1 MSPLPGG
8 NPMVQNQSLV
18 QFASGSAELVTYSNT
33 VNTALIGTRI
43 VLEKKAYESEVTLG
57 STITYNITATNT
69 GNTAGSVTLTDKLP
83 EGTSFVANSVILNGT
98 PMPGANPS
106 NGIAIGNMMPQTQA
120 QIIFQLIVVSI
131 PSSLQLVN
139 QAQADAEF
147 RTAEGRIVTSITNSN
162 TLVTPVNAVSL
173 SARLSASTEQ
183 TFVSEHVTYE
193 LTIVNDGN
201 LSLREAVASFNLPL
215 GILFVPGSVT
225 INAVISPSADPNAGI
240 PLGTIRPQSTIV
252 ITYRA
257 QTTENAASISISK
270 AIVRYQVSGTP
281 DYTHSN
287 EVAVILIQPE
297 ISVNKQVDQ
306 LVAVPG
312 DVLHY
317 SIYIEN
323 ASNVAVDAVMDDVL
337 PAGAVFIPNSL
348 KLNNHSLPGVF
359 IEDGI
364 NLGTLIGQSQN
375 MITFDAQIPLQLATV
390 APLTNTAS
398 VVYTFRLSD
407 GRVVS
412 NSAISNAA
420 ITEVTAPIIQLT
432 AKITPPIVEYG
443 DTITIVSTLMNNG
456 NLPAF
461 VSFTS
466 EFPFGVDL
474 LPKTF
479 RVDGA
484 RLSPIDY
491 DGNQTWQLGNVLPG
505 ATLEIIYSAIVTDA
519 IVSDEIIGYVK
530 AKFSYEVSGQSNTGE
545 ALSNS
550 LVVAVIGD
558 DE

>member
-162 TLVTPVNAVSL
+162 TLVTPVNEVSL
-173 SARLSASTEQ
+173 SARLNASTEQ

-201 LSLREAVASFNLPL
+201 LSLREAVASFDLPL

-257 QTTENAASISISK
+257 QTTEDAASISISK

-306 LVAVPG
+306 PIAVPG

-317 SIYIEN
+317 TIYIEN

-337 PAGAVFIPNSL
+337 SAGAVFIPNSL
-348 KLNNHSLPGVF
+348 KLNNHSMPGVF

-364 NLGTLIGQSQN
+364 NLGTLLGQSQN
-375 MITFDAQIPLQLATV
+375 MITFDAQIPLQLATF

-412 NSAISNAA
+412 NSASSNAA
-420 ITEVTAPIIQLT
+420 ITEVAAPIIQLT
-432 AKITPPIVEYG
+432 AKVTPPIAEYG

-479 RVDGA
+479 RVDEA
-484 RLSPIDY
+484 RLNPIDY

-530 AKFSYEVSGQSNTGE
+530 AKFSYEVSGQSYTGE

>member
-1 MSPLPGG
+1 
-8 NPMVQNQSLV
+8 MVQNQSLV

-57 STITYNITATNT
+57 STITYNITATNM
-69 GNTAGSVTLTDKLP
+69 GNTAGSVTLTDMLP

-147 RTAEGRIVTSITNSN
+147 RTAEGRIVTSITYSN
-162 TLVTPVNAVSL
+162 TLVTPVNEVSL

-201 LSLREAVASFNLPL
+201 LSLREAVASFDLPL

-257 QTTENAASISISK
+257 QTTEDAASISISK
-270 AIVRYQVSGTP
+270 ANVRYQVSGTP

-287 EVAVILIQPE
+287 KVAVILIQPE

-323 ASNVAVDAVMDDVL
+323 ASNVAVDAVMDDAL
-337 PAGAVFIPNSL
+337 PAGTVFVPNSL
-348 KLNNHSLPGVF
+348 KLNNHSMPGVF

-364 NLGTLIGQSQN
+364 NLGTLLGQSQN
-375 MITFDAQIPLQLATV
+375 MITFDAQIPLHLATV

-420 ITEVTAPIIQLT
+420 ITEVAAPIIQLT

-484 RLSPIDY
+484 RLSSIDY
-491 DGNQTWQLGNVLPG
+491 DGKQTWQLGNVLPG
-505 ATLEIIYSAIVTDA
+505 ATLEIIYTAIVTDA
-519 IVSDEIIGYVK
+519 IVSDEIVGYVK
-530 AKFSYEVSGQSNTGE
+530 AKFSYEVSGQSYTGE

-550 LVVAVIGD
+550 LAVAVIGD

>member
-1 MSPLPGG
+1 
-8 NPMVQNQSLV
+8 MVQNQSLV

-69 GNTAGSVTLTDKLP
+69 GNTAGSVILTDKLP

-98 PMPGANPS
+98 PMPGANPN
-106 NGIAIGNMMPQTQA
+106 NGIAIGNMMPQAQA

-147 RTAEGRIVTSITNSN
+147 RTAEGRIITSITHSN
-162 TLVTPVNAVSL
+162 TLVTPVNEVSL

-201 LSLREAVASFNLPL
+201 LSLREAVASFDLPL

-257 QTTENAASISISK
+257 QTTEDAASISISK
-270 AIVRYQVSGTP
+270 AIVRYQISGTP
-281 DYTHSN
+281 DYTQSN

-297 ISVNKQVDQ
+297 ISVNKQVDP

-317 SIYIEN
+317 SIYIDN
-323 ASNVAVDAVMDDVL
+323 ASNVAVDAVMDDTL
-337 PAGAVFIPNSL
+337 PAGTFFVPNSL
-348 KLNNHSLPGVF
+348 KLNNHSMPGVF

-364 NLGTLIGQSQN
+364 NLGTLLGQSQN
-375 MITFDAQIPLQLATV
+375 RITFDAQIPLQLATV

-407 GRVVS
+407 GRIVS

-420 ITEVTAPIIQLT
+420 ITEVAAPIIQLT
-432 AKITPPIVEYG
+432 AEITPPIVEYG
-443 DTITIVSTLMNNG
+443 DTITIVSTLINKG

-466 EFPFGVDL
+466 EFPYGVDL

-491 DGNQTWQLGNVLPG
+491 DGNQTWQLGIILPG

-519 IVSDEIIGYVK
+519 IASDEIVGYVK
-530 AKFSYEVSGQSNTGE
+530 AKFSYEVSGQSYTGE

-550 LVVAVIGD
+550 LAVAVLGD

>member
-43 VLEKKAYESEVTLG
+43 VLEKKAYESEVSLG

-106 NGIAIGNMMPQTQA
+106 NGIAIGDMMPQTQA

-162 TLVTPVNAVSL
+162 TLVTPVNEVSL
-173 SARLSASTEQ
+173 SARLNASTEQ

-201 LSLREAVASFNLPL
+201 LSLREAVASFDLPL

-257 QTTENAASISISK
+257 QTTEDAASTSISK
-270 AIVRYQVSGTP
+270 AIIRYQVSGTP

-287 EVAVILIQPE
+287 KVAVILIQPE

-323 ASNVAVDAVMDDVL
+323 ASNVAVDAVMDDAL
-337 PAGAVFIPNSL
+337 PAGTVFVPNSL
-348 KLNNHSLPGVF
+348 KLNNHSMPGVF

-364 NLGTLIGQSQN
+364 NLGTLLGQSQN

-412 NSAISNAA
+412 NSAISNTA
-420 ITEVTAPIIQLT
+420 ITEVAAPIIQLT

-461 VSFTS
+461 VSFTN

-491 DGNQTWQLGNVLPG
+491 DGNKTWQLGIILPG

-519 IVSDEIIGYVK
+519 IVSDEIAGYVK
-530 AKFSYEVSGQSNTGE
+530 AKFSYEVSGQSYTGE
-545 ALSNS
+545 TLSNS

>member
-1 MSPLPGG
+1 
-8 NPMVQNQSLV
+8 MVQNQSLV

-43 VLEKKAYESEVTLG
+43 VLEKKAYESEVSLG

-106 NGIAIGNMMPQTQA
+106 NGIAIGDMMPQTQA

-162 TLVTPVNAVSL
+162 TLVTPVNEVSL
-173 SARLSASTEQ
+173 SARLNASTEQ

-201 LSLREAVASFNLPL
+201 LSLREAVASFDLPL

-257 QTTENAASISISK
+257 QTTEDAASTSISK
-270 AIVRYQVSGTP
+270 AIIRYQVSGTP

-287 EVAVILIQPE
+287 KVAVILIQPE

-323 ASNVAVDAVMDDVL
+323 ASNVAVDAVMDDAL
-337 PAGAVFIPNSL
+337 PAGTVFVPNSL
-348 KLNNHSLPGVF
+348 KLNNHSMPGVF

-364 NLGTLIGQSQN
+364 NLGTLLGQSQN

-412 NSAISNAA
+412 NSAISNTA
-420 ITEVTAPIIQLT
+420 ITEVAAPIIQLT

-461 VSFTS
+461 VSFTN

-491 DGNQTWQLGNVLPG
+491 DGNKTWQLGIILPG

-519 IVSDEIIGYVK
+519 IVSDEIAGYVK
-530 AKFSYEVSGQSNTGE
+530 AKFSYEVSGQSYTGE
-545 ALSNS
+545 TLSNS

>member
-162 TLVTPVNAVSL
+162 TLVTPVNEVSL
-173 SARLSASTEQ
+173 SARLNASTEQ

-201 LSLREAVASFNLPL
+201 LSLREAVASFDLPL

-257 QTTENAASISISK
+257 QTTEDAASISISK

-306 LVAVPG
+306 PIAVPG
-312 DVLHY
+312 DILHY
-317 SIYIEN
+317 TIYIEN

-337 PAGAVFIPNSL
+337 SAGAVFIPNSL
-348 KLNNHSLPGVF
+348 KLNNHSMPGVF

-364 NLGTLIGQSQN
+364 NLGTLLGQSQN
-375 MITFDAQIPLQLATV
+375 MITFDAQIPLHLATV

-412 NSAISNAA
+412 NSASSNAA
-420 ITEVTAPIIQLT
+420 ITEVAAPIIQLT
-432 AKITPPIVEYG
+432 AKVTPPIVEYG

-479 RVDGA
+479 RVDEA
-484 RLSPIDY
+484 RLNPIDY

-530 AKFSYEVSGQSNTGE
+530 AKFSYEVSGQSYTGE